1 MFLETK
7 NLEEKKVFDLVSD
20 DFRYAKALDSFGIDF
35 IHHYNSTIKDIC
47 LENDL
52 DKNSLVGYRL
62 SMEESFDLD
71 L

>member
-7 NLEEKKVFDLVSD
+7 NLGEKKVFDLVSD

-35 IHHYNSTIKDIC
+35 FHHYNSTIKDIC

-52 DKNSLVGYRL
+52 VFS
-62 SMEESFDLD
+62 
-71 L
+71 